1 MNAVYK
7 KSLEIVK
14 AYFICKYYGICYIS
28 EDLRHT
34 TGILLYFTGHQY
46 SKNKGGIGDYT
57 PDIMKNMKRIIPVLM
72 AAVLTCTGLPL
83 TARADSAKV
92 VTLGANLTAEQKTSM
107 YKYFGTTADAVDT
120 IEVTNADERKYM
132 EGIASEAQIGT
143 RTYSCSYVEPTTSG
157 GIQVKVGNLTFVT
170 SSMIASTLL
179 TSGVENCNV
188 VAASPIEVSGT
199 GALTGIMMAY
209 EKASGKTLS
218 EEQKAAATEE
228 LVTTGELADSIGQK
242 DAADLMNE
250 VKQEVI
256 KEGLTDDGEIKDAVN
271 SAANTYNITLT
282 EDQMSKIV
290 SLMQNIAQYDYDVN
304 ALKKTLENLEGKG
317 NDSGFFSS
325 LWSSIKGIFTG
336 DSGSGDGGIINDTND
351 EVLGA
356 DAIID
361 STLEALDEETKKE
374 GFWDK
379 VTNFFKGLFSGSD
392 DDADEEETDEEADAD
407 GEDAED
413 TENSDDA
420 LTDGENTDTDN
431 PDGAA
436 DPNSDSALNNADGAD
451 PNTVNDQAA
460 PEDAALGDP
469 AAADAAQNGAA
480 SDGLTDGSSQTA
492 DPASGTVQ

>member
-1 MNAVYK
+1 
-7 KSLEIVK
+7 
-14 AYFICKYYGICYIS
+14 
-28 EDLRHT
+28 
-34 TGILLYFTGHQY
+34 
-46 SKNKGGIGDYT
+46 
-57 PDIMKNMKRIIPVLM
+57 MKNMKRIIPVMM

-242 DAADLMNE
+242 DAADLM
-250 VKQEVI
+250 KLRPTTSRLLRI
-256 KEGLTDDGEIKDAVN
+256 RCRR
-271 SAANTYNITLT
+271 SH
-282 EDQMSKIV
+282 
-290 SLMQNIAQYDYDVN
+290 
-304 ALKKTLENLEGKG
+304 
-317 NDSGFFSS
+317 
-325 LWSSIKGIFTG
+325 
-336 DSGSGDGGIINDTND
+336 
-351 EVLGA
+351 
-356 DAIID
+356 
-361 STLEALDEETKKE
+361 
-374 GFWDK
+374 
-379 VTNFFKGLFSGSD
+379 
-392 DDADEEETDEEADAD
+392 
-407 GEDAED
+407 
-413 TENSDDA
+413 
-420 LTDGENTDTDN
+420 
-431 PDGAA
+431 P
-436 DPNSDSALNNADGAD
+436 
-451 PNTVNDQAA
+451 
-460 PEDAALGDP
+460 
-469 AAADAAQNGAA
+469 
-480 SDGLTDGSSQTA
+480 
-492 DPASGTVQ
+492 